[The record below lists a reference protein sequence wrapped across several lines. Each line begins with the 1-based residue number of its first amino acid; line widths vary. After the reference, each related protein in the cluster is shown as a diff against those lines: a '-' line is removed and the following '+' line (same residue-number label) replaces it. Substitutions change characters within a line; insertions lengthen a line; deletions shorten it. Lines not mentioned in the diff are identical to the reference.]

1 MKLVFKYLK
10 PFGFSLLIG
19 FCIKVAG
26 TLAELALPYILSHML
41 DVVVPA
47 NAAQTNLTPVYIWG
61 GIMLV
66 CAVLALV
73 LNIVA
78 NRMAARVAR
87 DAAQAVRHD
96 LFAKTMHL
104 SASQTD
110 RFGIPELETRLTSDT
125 YNIHHFL
132 GMIQRIGVRAP
143 ILLVGGIAV
152 SYFLDWRL
160 ATVMVAL
167 LPFIG
172 VAVFSISRRGVPLYT
187 ASQKAG
193 DDMVRVVREDIGGI
207 RVIKA
212 LSKKEYERARF
223 DGVNRAL
230 VKNEKRAALTM
241 ALTNPLITIL
251 LNVGLVAVVLVGAFL
266 VNVDLSKPGRIIAFI
281 QYFTLISNAMI
292 VINRIFIMYTKCMA
306 SANRIG
312 QVMSAGEELLPDA
325 SYLPE
330 QDALSEQDGE
340 PVPPA
345 DRIVFEKVSFSYNG
359 EQNDLEDISFSL
371 PRGATLGIIGATGSG
386 KSTLLRLLLRNYDPG
401 QGNVYVDGIN
411 IRALSHDELCAH
423 FGTAMQNDFLYAD
436 TVRENI
442 CFGREIPE
450 QDLVTAVRV
459 AQAEEFISAF
469 PEGYEHLL
477 TSKGTNIS
485 GGQKQRLLIARALA
499 GKPDIL
505 ILDDA
510 SSALDYKTDAALR
523 RDLREHFAETT
534 TVVVA
539 QRVSSVMHADLI
551 LVLDEGKVIG
561 KGTHDQLIESCQ
573 VYREIRDSQ
582 MGGALL
588 D

>member
-1 MKLVFKYLK
+1 LKLVIKYLK

-47 NAAQTNLTPVYIWG
+47 NKPTPELPNGNLTPVFIWG
-61 GIMLV
+61 GVMLL
-66 CAVLALV
+66 CAVAALV

-78 NRMAARVAR
+78 NRMAARVAKN
-87 DAAQAVRHD
+87 AAQAVRHD
-96 LFAKTMHL
+96 LFAKTMRL
-104 SASQTD
+104 SPGQTD
-110 RFGIPELETRLTSDT
+110 AFGIPELETRLTSDT

-143 ILLVGGIAV
+143 ILLVGGIAM

-160 ATVMVAL
+160 ATVMVCL

-172 VAVFSISRRGVPLYT
+172 VSVFFISRRGVPLYS
-187 ASQKAG
+187 ASQQAG
-193 DDMVRVVREDIGGI
+193 DNMVRVVREDIGGI

-212 LSKKEYERARF
+212 LSKKEYERERF

-230 VKNEKRAALTM
+230 VKCEKRASLTM

-251 LNVGLVAVVLVGAFL
+251 LNAGLVAVVLVGAFL
-266 VNVDLSKPGRIIAFI
+266 VNESLSMQGRIISFI

-292 VINRIFIMYTKCMA
+292 VINRIFIMTTKCMA

-312 QVMSAGEELLPDA
+312 QVMSAPEELGA
-325 SYLPE
+325 
-330 QDALSEQDGE
+330 Q
-340 PVPPA
+340 PA
-345 DRIVFEKVSFSYNG
+345 CAAHPSSDHIVFEDVSFSYNK
-359 EQNDLEDISFSL
+359 EQDDLQNISFSL

-386 KSTLLRLLLRNYDPG
+386 KSTLLRLLLRNYDPDR
-401 QGNVYVDGIN
+401 GNIYIGGKNVRTMD
-411 IRALSHDELCAH
+411 HEELCSH

-442 CFGREIPE
+442 CFGREI
-450 QDLVTAVRV
+450 DDASLTCAIRT

-469 PEGYEHLL
+469 PEGCEHML

-499 GKPDIL
+499 GNPEIL

-523 RDLREHFAETT
+523 QNLRKSFANTT

-561 KGTHDQLIESCQ
+561 SGTHEQLLENCP

-588 D
+588 E

>member
-1 MKLVFKYLK
+1 MKLVMKYLK
-10 PFGFSLLIG
+10 PFGISLLIG

-41 DVVVPA
+41 DVVVPK
-47 NAAQTNLTPVYIWG
+47 NASAGNLTPVFVWG
-61 GIMLV
+61 GVMLL
-66 CAVLALV
+66 CAVAALV

-78 NRMAARVAR
+78 NRMAARVAKN
-87 DAAQAVRHD
+87 AAQQVRHD
-96 LFAKTMHL
+96 LFAKTMRL
-104 SASQTD
+104 SPKQTD
-110 RFGIPELETRLTSDT
+110 AFGIPELETRLTSDT

-143 ILLVGGIAV
+143 ILLIGGITM

-160 ATVMVAL
+160 ATVMVCL

-172 VAVFSISRRGVPLYT
+172 ISVFFISRRGVPLYT

-223 DGVNRAL
+223 DRINRAL
-230 VKNEKRAALTM
+230 VKNEKKAALTM

-251 LNVGLVAVVLVGAFL
+251 LNAGLVAVVLVGAFL
-266 VNVDLSKPGRIIAFI
+266 VDADLSKQGRIISFI

-292 VINRIFIMYTKCMA
+292 VINRIFIMTTKCLA

-312 QVMSAGEELLPDA
+312 TVMSAADELVPDPKGLP
-325 SYLPE
+325 LPTS
-330 QDALSEQDGE
+330 DH
-340 PVPPA
+340 
-345 DRIVFEKVSFSYNG
+345 IVFENVSFSYNG

-386 KSTLLRLLLRNYDPG
+386 KSTLLRLLLRNYDP
-401 QGNVYVDGIN
+401 QKGNIYVGGKN
-411 IRALSHDELCAH
+411 IRAMKHEELCAM

-436 TVRENI
+436 TVKENI
-442 CFGREIPE
+442 CFGREISDG
-450 QDLVTAVRV
+450 DLAVAIRV
-459 AQAEEFISAF
+459 AQAEEFVSAF
-469 PEGYEHLL
+469 PEGVEHEL
-477 TSKGTNIS
+477 TSKGTNVS
-485 GGQKQRLLIARALA
+485 GGQRQRLLIARALA
-499 GKPDIL
+499 GKPEIL

-523 RDLREHFAETT
+523 RDLRLNFADTT

-551 LVLDEGKVIG
+551 LVLDEGKIIG
-561 KGTHDQLIESCQ
+561 KGTHEQLLQSCE

-588 D
+588 E

>member
-1 MKLVFKYLK
+1 MKIVIKYLK
-10 PFGFSLLIG
+10 PFGISLLIG

-41 DVVVPA
+41 DVVVPK
-47 NAAQTNLTPVYIWG
+47 NASAGNLTPVFVWG
-61 GIMLV
+61 GVMLL
-66 CAVLALV
+66 CAVAALV

-78 NRMAARVAR
+78 NRMAARVAKN
-87 DAAQAVRHD
+87 AAQQVRHD
-96 LFAKTMHL
+96 LFAKTMRL
-104 SASQTD
+104 SPKQTD
-110 RFGIPELETRLTSDT
+110 AFGIPELETRLTSDT

-143 ILLVGGIAV
+143 ILLIGGITM
-152 SYFLDWRL
+152 SYFLDPRL
-160 ATVMVAL
+160 ATVMVCL

-172 VAVFSISRRGVPLYT
+172 ISVFFISRRGVPLYT

-223 DGVNRAL
+223 DRVNRAL
-230 VKNEKRAALTM
+230 VKNEKKAALTM

-251 LNVGLVAVVLVGAFL
+251 LNAGLVAVVLVGAFL
-266 VNVDLSKPGRIIAFI
+266 VDADLSKQGRIISFI

-292 VINRIFIMYTKCMA
+292 VINRIFIMTTKCLA

-312 QVMSAGEELLPDA
+312 TVMSAADELVPDPKGLP
-325 SYLPE
+325 LPTS
-330 QDALSEQDGE
+330 DH
-340 PVPPA
+340 
-345 DRIVFEKVSFSYNG
+345 IVFENVSFSYNG

-386 KSTLLRLLLRNYDPG
+386 KSTLLRLLLRNYDP
-401 QGNVYVDGIN
+401 QKGNIYVGGKN
-411 IRALSHDELCAH
+411 IRAMKHEELCAM

-436 TVRENI
+436 TVKENI
-442 CFGREIPE
+442 CFGREIPDG
-450 QDLVTAVRV
+450 DLAVAIRV
-459 AQAEEFISAF
+459 AQAEEFVSAF
-469 PEGYEHLL
+469 PEGVEHEL
-477 TSKGTNIS
+477 TSKGTNVS
-485 GGQKQRLLIARALA
+485 GGQRQRLLIARALA
-499 GKPDIL
+499 GKPEIL

-523 RDLREHFAETT
+523 RDLRLNFADTT

-551 LVLDEGKVIG
+551 LVLDEGKIIG
-561 KGTHDQLIESCQ
+561 KGNHEQLLGSCE

-588 D
+588 E

>member
-1 MKLVFKYLK
+1 MKLVIKYLR

-19 FCIKVAG
+19 FIIKVTG

-47 NAAQTNLTPVYIWG
+47 NASAGKLTPVFIWG
-61 GIMLV
+61 GVMLL
-66 CAVLALV
+66 CAVAALV

-78 NRMAARVAR
+78 NRMAARVAKN
-87 DAAQAVRHD
+87 AAQRVRHD
-96 LFAKTMHL
+96 LFAKTMRL
-104 SASQTD
+104 SPKQTD
-110 RFGIPELETRLTSDT
+110 QFGIPELETRLTSDT

-143 ILLVGGIAV
+143 ILLIGGIAM
-152 SYFLDWRL
+152 SYFLDWRM
-160 ATVMVAL
+160 ATVMVCL

-172 VAVFSISRRGVPLYT
+172 MSVFFISRRGVPLYT

-212 LSKKEYERARF
+212 LSKKEYERERF
-223 DGVNRAL
+223 DRVNRAL
-230 VKNEKRAALTM
+230 VKNEKKASLTM

-251 LNVGLVAVVLVGAFL
+251 LNAGLVAVVLVGAFL
-266 VNVDLSKPGRIIAFI
+266 VNVGLSQSGKIIAFI

-292 VINRIFIMYTKCMA
+292 VINRIFIMTTKCIA
-306 SANRIG
+306 SANRIET
-312 QVMSAGEELLPDA
+312 VMHAPSELAPEDGGLP
-325 SYLPE
+325 LPTK
-330 QDALSEQDGE
+330 DH
-340 PVPPA
+340 
-345 DRIVFEKVSFSYNG
+345 IVFENVSFSYNG
-359 EQNDLEDISFSL
+359 EQNDLENISFSL
-371 PRGATLGIIGATGSG
+371 PRSGTLGIIGATGSG
-386 KSTLLRLLLRNYDPG
+386 KSTLLRLLLRNYDPSEGKIYING
-401 QGNVYVDGIN
+401 QNVRGMQ
-411 IRALSHDELCAH
+411 HEELCAM
-423 FGTAMQNDFLYAD
+423 FGTAMQNDFVYAD

-442 CFGREIPE
+442 CFGREVSDE
-450 QDLVTAVRV
+450 DLSLALRV
-459 AQAEEFISAF
+459 AQAEEFVSAF
-469 PEGYEHLL
+469 PKGVEHEL
-477 TSKGTNIS
+477 TSKGTNVS
-485 GGQKQRLLIARALA
+485 GGQRQRLLIARALA
-499 GKPDIL
+499 GKPEIL

-523 RDLREHFAETT
+523 RDLRTHFSDTT

-551 LVLDEGKVIG
+551 LVLDEGKIIG
-561 KGTHDQLIESCQ
+561 KGNHEQLLENCP

-588 D
+588 E

>member
-1 MKLVFKYLK
+1 MKLVMKYLK
-10 PFGFSLLIG
+10 PFGISLLIG
-19 FCIKVAG
+19 FMIKVTG

-47 NAAQTNLTPVYIWG
+47 NVADGSLTPVFVWG
-61 GIMLV
+61 GVMLL
-66 CAVLALV
+66 CAVAALV
-73 LNIVA
+73 LNIIA
-78 NRMAARVAR
+78 NRMAARVAKN
-87 DAAQAVRHD
+87 AAQQVRHD

-104 SASQTD
+104 SPKQTD
-110 RFGIPELETRLTSDT
+110 TFGIPELETRLTSDT

-143 ILLVGGIAV
+143 ILLVGGITM
-152 SYFLDWRL
+152 SYFLDWRM
-160 ATVMVAL
+160 ATVMVCL

-172 VAVFSISRRGVPLYT
+172 LSVFFISRRGVPLYS

-223 DGVNRAL
+223 DRVNRAL
-230 VKNEKRAALTM
+230 VKNEKKAALTM

-251 LNVGLVAVVLVGAFL
+251 LNAGLVAVVLVGAFL
-266 VNVDLSKPGRIIAFI
+266 VDADLSKQGRIISFI

-292 VINRIFIMYTKCMA
+292 VINRIFIMTTKCLA
-306 SANRIG
+306 SANRIET
-312 QVMSAGEELLPDA
+312 VMSADEEMAPDESCLP
-325 SYLPE
+325 LPT
-330 QDALSEQDGE
+330 QDH
-340 PVPPA
+340 
-345 DRIVFEKVSFSYNG
+345 IVFENVSFSYNG
-359 EQNDLEDISFSL
+359 EINDLEDISFSL

-386 KSTLLRLLLRNYDPG
+386 KSTLLRLLLRNYDA
-401 QGNVYVDGIN
+401 QKGNIYVGGKN
-411 IRALSHDELCAH
+411 IRAMRHEELCAH

-436 TVRENI
+436 TVRENV
-442 CFGREIPE
+442 CFGREITDA
-450 QDLVTAVRV
+450 DLALALRV
-459 AQAEEFISAF
+459 AQAEEFVRAF
-469 PEGYEHLL
+469 PEGVEHEL
-477 TSKGTNIS
+477 TSKGTNVS
-485 GGQKQRLLIARALA
+485 GGQRQRLLIARALA
-499 GKPDIL
+499 GKPEIL

-523 RDLREHFAETT
+523 RDLRTHFSDTT

-551 LVLDEGKVIG
+551 LVLDEGRVIG
-561 KGTHDQLIESCQ
+561 KGNHEQLLASCP

-588 D
+588 E

>member
-1 MKLVFKYLK
+1 MKLVMKYLK
-10 PFGFSLLIG
+10 PFGISLLIG

-41 DVVVPA
+41 DVVVPK
-47 NAAQTNLTPVYIWG
+47 NASAGNLTPVFVWG
-61 GIMLV
+61 GVMLL
-66 CAVLALV
+66 CAVAALV

-78 NRMAARVAR
+78 NRMAARVAKN
-87 DAAQAVRHD
+87 AAQQVRHD
-96 LFAKTMHL
+96 LFAKTMRL
-104 SASQTD
+104 SPKQTD
-110 RFGIPELETRLTSDT
+110 AFGIPELETRLTSDT

-143 ILLVGGIAV
+143 ILLIGGITM
-152 SYFLDWRL
+152 SYFLDPRL
-160 ATVMVAL
+160 ATVMVCL

-172 VAVFSISRRGVPLYT
+172 ISVFFISRRGVPLYT

-193 DDMVRVVREDIGGI
+193 EDMVRVVREDIGGI

-223 DGVNRAL
+223 DRVNRAL
-230 VKNEKRAALTM
+230 VKNEKKAALTM

-251 LNVGLVAVVLVGAFL
+251 LNAGLVAVVLVGAFL
-266 VNVDLSKPGRIIAFI
+266 VDADLSKQGRIISFI

-292 VINRIFIMYTKCMA
+292 VINRIFIMTTKCLA

-312 QVMSAGEELLPDA
+312 TVMSAADELVPDPKGLP
-325 SYLPE
+325 LPTS
-330 QDALSEQDGE
+330 DH
-340 PVPPA
+340 
-345 DRIVFEKVSFSYNG
+345 IVFENVSFSYNG

-386 KSTLLRLLLRNYDPG
+386 KSTLLRLLLRNYDP
-401 QGNVYVDGIN
+401 QKGNIYVGGKN
-411 IRALSHDELCAH
+411 IRAMKHEELCAV

-436 TVRENI
+436 TVKENI
-442 CFGREIPE
+442 CFGREIPDG
-450 QDLVTAVRV
+450 DLAVAIRV
-459 AQAEEFISAF
+459 AQAEEFVSAF
-469 PEGYEHLL
+469 PEGVEHEL
-477 TSKGTNIS
+477 TSKGTNVS
-485 GGQKQRLLIARALA
+485 GGQRQRLLIARALA
-499 GKPDIL
+499 GKPEIL

-523 RDLREHFAETT
+523 RDLRLNFADTT

-551 LVLDEGKVIG
+551 LVLDEGKIIG
-561 KGTHDQLIESCQ
+561 KGNHEQLLGSCE

-588 D
+588 E

>member
-1 MKLVFKYLK
+1 MKLVFKYLI
-10 PFGFSLLIG
+10 PHWFSLLIG
-19 FCIKVAG
+19 FVIKVSG
-26 TLAELALPYILSHML
+26 TVAELALPYILSYML
-41 DVVVPA
+41 DEVVPA
-47 NAAQTNLTPVYIWG
+47 NAANANLNPIWIWG
-61 GIMLV
+61 GIMLL
-66 CAVLALV
+66 CAVAALV

-87 DAAQAVRHD
+87 DAAQAIRHD
-96 LFAKTMHL
+96 LFDKTMHL
-104 SASQTD
+104 SARQTD
-110 RFGIPELETRLTSDT
+110 RIGIPELETRLTSDT

-143 ILLVGGIAV
+143 ILLIGGIVV
-152 SYFLDWRL
+152 SYFLDWQL

-172 VAVFSISRRGVPLYT
+172 IAVFSISRKGVPLYS

-212 LSKKEYERARF
+212 LSKKEYERERF

-230 VKNEKRAALTM
+230 VKCEKRASLTM

-251 LNVGLVAVVLVGAFL
+251 LNVGLVSVVLVGAML
-266 VNVDLSKPGRIIAFI
+266 VDWDLSKPGRIIAFI

-292 VINRIFIMYTKCMA
+292 VINRIFIMTTKCLA
-306 SANRIG
+306 SAGRINT
-312 QVMSAGEELLPDA
+312 VMSAPAELGADPAFDPAQNPDC
-325 SYLPE
+325 
-330 QDALSEQDGE
+330 
-340 PVPPA
+340 PA
-345 DRIVFEKVSFSYNG
+345 PAESGHIVFDHVSFSYVG
-359 EQNDLEDISFSL
+359 EQNDLEDISFAL
-371 PRGATLGIIGATGSG
+371 QKGQTLGVIGATGSG
-386 KSTLLRLLLRNYDPG
+386 KSTLLHLLLRSYDADQG
-401 QGNVYVDGIN
+401 QIYIDGKNV
-411 IRALSHDELCAH
+411 RAMTHDELCAH
-423 FGTAMQNDFLYAD
+423 FGTAMQYDFLYAD

-442 CFGREIPE
+442 CFGREISE
-450 QDLVTAVRV
+450 QELVMAVRV
-459 AQAEEFISAF
+459 AQAEEFITAF
-469 PEGYEHLL
+469 PQGYEHML
-477 TSKGTNIS
+477 TSKGTNVS

-499 GKPDIL
+499 GKPEIL

-523 RDLREHFAETT
+523 RDLRMHFDGTT

-551 LVLDEGKVIG
+551 LVLDEGRVIG
-561 KGTHDQLIESCQ
+561 QGKHEELLQSCP

>member
-1 MKLVFKYLK
+1 MKLVIKYLR

-19 FCIKVAG
+19 FIIKVAG
-26 TLAELALPYILSHML
+26 TLVELALPYILSHMV
-41 DVVVPA
+41 DHVVPD
-47 NAAQTNLTPVYIWG
+47 NAPTGNLTPVFIWG
-61 GIMLV
+61 GIMIL
-66 CAVLALV
+66 CALAALV

-78 NRMAARVAR
+78 NRMAARVAK
-87 DAAQAVRHD
+87 DAARAVRHD
-96 LFAKTMHL
+96 LFAKTMRL
-104 SASQTD
+104 SPRQTD
-110 RFGIPELETRLTSDT
+110 KFGIPELETRLTSDT

-143 ILLVGGIAV
+143 ILLIGGIAV

-160 ATVMVAL
+160 ATVMVCL

-172 VAVFSISRRGVPLYT
+172 VSVFYISRRGVPLYS

-212 LSKKEYERARF
+212 LSKKEYERERF
-223 DGVNRAL
+223 DRVNRAL
-230 VKNEKRAALTM
+230 VKNEKKAALTM

-251 LNVGLVAVVLVGAFL
+251 LNAGLVAVVLVGAYL
-266 VNVDLSKPGRIIAFI
+266 VNVDLTEQGKIISFI

-292 VINRIFIMYTKCMA
+292 VINRIFIMSTKCIA
-306 SANRIG
+306 SANRIEA
-312 QVMSAGEELLPDA
+312 VLDAPVELAPEDGGLP
-325 SYLPE
+325 LPTK
-330 QDALSEQDGE
+330 DH
-340 PVPPA
+340 
-345 DRIVFEKVSFSYNG
+345 IVFENVSFSYNG
-359 EQNDLEDISFSL
+359 EQNDLENISFSL
-371 PRGATLGIIGATGSG
+371 PRGGTLGIIGATGSG
-386 KSTLLRLLLRNYDPG
+386 KSTLLRLLLRNYDPDAG
-401 QGNVYVDGIN
+401 KIYINGKN
-411 IRALSHDELCAH
+411 IRGMRHEELCAM
-423 FGTAMQNDFLYAD
+423 FGTAMQNDFVYAD

-442 CFGREIPE
+442 CFGREVDDE
-450 QDLVTAVRV
+450 DLALALRV
-459 AQAEEFISAF
+459 AQAEEFVSAF
-469 PEGYEHLL
+469 PEGVEHEL
-477 TSKGTNIS
+477 TGKGTNVS
-485 GGQKQRLLIARALA
+485 GGQRQRLLIARALT
-499 GKPDIL
+499 GKPEIL

-523 RDLREHFAETT
+523 RDLRLHFENTT

-551 LVLDEGKVIG
+551 LVLDEGRIIG
-561 KGTHDQLIESCQ
+561 KGNHEQLLENCP

>member
-1 MKLVFKYLK
+1 LKLVMKYLK
-10 PFGFSLLIG
+10 PFGISLLIG

-41 DVVVPA
+41 DVVVPK
-47 NAAQTNLTPVYIWG
+47 NASAGNLTPVFVWG
-61 GIMLV
+61 GVMLL
-66 CAVLALV
+66 CAVAALV
-73 LNIVA
+73 LNIIA
-78 NRMAARVAR
+78 NRMAARVAKN
-87 DAAQAVRHD
+87 AAQQVRHD
-96 LFAKTMHL
+96 LFAKTMRL
-104 SASQTD
+104 SPKQTD
-110 RFGIPELETRLTSDT
+110 AFGIPELETRLTSDT

-143 ILLVGGIAV
+143 ILLVGGITM

-160 ATVMVAL
+160 ATVMVCL

-172 VAVFSISRRGVPLYT
+172 ISVFFISRRGVPLYT

-223 DGVNRAL
+223 DRVNRAL
-230 VKNEKRAALTM
+230 VKNEKKAALTM

-251 LNVGLVAVVLVGAFL
+251 LNAGLVAVVLVGAFL
-266 VNVDLSKPGRIIAFI
+266 VDADLSKQGRIISFI

-292 VINRIFIMYTKCMA
+292 VINRIFIMTTKCLA

-312 QVMSAGEELLPDA
+312 TVMSAADELVPDPKGLP
-325 SYLPE
+325 LPTS
-330 QDALSEQDGE
+330 DH
-340 PVPPA
+340 
-345 DRIVFEKVSFSYNG
+345 IVFENVSFSYNG

-386 KSTLLRLLLRNYDPG
+386 KSTLLRLLLRNYDP
-401 QGNVYVDGIN
+401 QKGNIYVGGKN
-411 IRALSHDELCAH
+411 IRAMKHEELCAM

-436 TVRENI
+436 TVKENI
-442 CFGREIPE
+442 CFGREISDG
-450 QDLVTAVRV
+450 DLALAIRV
-459 AQAEEFISAF
+459 AQAEEFVSAF
-469 PEGYEHLL
+469 PEGVEHEL
-477 TSKGTNIS
+477 TSKGTNVS
-485 GGQKQRLLIARALA
+485 GGQRQRLLIARALA
-499 GKPDIL
+499 GKPEIL

-523 RDLREHFAETT
+523 RDLRLNFADTT

-551 LVLDEGKVIG
+551 LVLDEGKIIG
-561 KGTHDQLIESCQ
+561 KGTHEQLLGSCE

-588 D
+588 E

>member
-1 MKLVFKYLK
+1 MKLVIKYLK

-19 FCIKVAG
+19 FIIKVAG
-26 TLAELALPYILSHML
+26 TLVELALPYILSHML
-41 DVVVPA
+41 GVVVPKSA
-47 NAAQTNLTPVYIWG
+47 PSGNLVPVFAWG
-61 GIMLV
+61 GIMIL
-66 CAVLALV
+66 CAVAALV

-96 LFAKTMHL
+96 LFAKTMRL
-104 SASQTD
+104 SPRQTD
-110 RFGIPELETRLTSDT
+110 KFGIPELETRLTSDT

-143 ILLVGGIAV
+143 ILLIGGIAV

-160 ATVMVAL
+160 ATVMVCL

-172 VAVFSISRRGVPLYT
+172 ISVFYISRRGIPLYS

-212 LSKKEYERARF
+212 LSKKKYERERF
-223 DGVNRAL
+223 DAVNRAL
-230 VKNEKRAALTM
+230 VKNEKRASLTM

-251 LNVGLVAVVLVGAFL
+251 LNAGLVSVVLVGAFL
-266 VNVDLSKPGRIIAFI
+266 VNVELSDPEKIISFI

-292 VINRIFIMYTKCMA
+292 VINRIFIMSTKCIA
-306 SANRIG
+306 SANRIDT
-312 QVMSAGEELLPDA
+312 VLSAPAELEPEDGGLP
-325 SYLPE
+325 LPTS
-330 QDALSEQDGE
+330 DH
-340 PVPPA
+340 
-345 DRIVFEKVSFSYNG
+345 IVFENVSFSYNG

-371 PRGATLGIIGATGSG
+371 PRAGTLGIIGATGSG

-401 QGNVYVDGIN
+401 KGNIYVDGKN
-411 IRALSHDELCAH
+411 IRSMSHEQLCAM
-423 FGTAMQNDFLYAD
+423 FGTAMQNDFVYAD

-442 CFGREIPE
+442 CFGREISDE
-450 QDLVTAVRV
+450 DLTLALRV
-459 AQAEEFISAF
+459 AQAEEFVSAF
-469 PEGYEHLL
+469 PEGVEHEL
-477 TSKGTNIS
+477 TSKGTNVS
-485 GGQKQRLLIARALA
+485 GGQRQRLLIARALA
-499 GKPDIL
+499 GKPEIL

-523 RDLREHFAETT
+523 RDLRLHFSDTT

-551 LVLDEGKVIG
+551 LVLDEGKIIG
-561 KGTHDQLIESCQ
+561 KGSHEQLLKECP

>member
-1 MKLVFKYLK
+1 MKLVIKYLL
-10 PFGFSLLIG
+10 PHWFSLLVG
-19 FCIKVAG
+19 FCIKVSG

-47 NAAQTNLTPVYIWG
+47 NAKEADVTPVFIWG
-61 GIMLV
+61 GVMLL
-66 CAVLALV
+66 CAVAALV

-78 NRMAARVAR
+78 NRMAARVAKN
-87 DAAQAVRHD
+87 AAQGVRHD
-96 LFAKTMHL
+96 LFQKTMHL
-104 SASQTD
+104 SAGQTD
-110 RFGIPELETRLTSDT
+110 RFGIPSLETRLTSDT

-143 ILLVGGIAV
+143 ILLIGGIAV

-160 ATVMVAL
+160 ATVMVCL

-172 VAVFSISRRGVPLYT
+172 VAVFTISRRGVPLYT
-187 ASQKAG
+187 ASQQAA

-230 VKNEKRAALTM
+230 VKCEKRASLTM
-241 ALTNPLITIL
+241 AMTNPIITIL

-266 VNVDLSKPGRIIAFI
+266 VDGDLSKQGKIIAFI

-292 VINRIFIMYTKCMA
+292 VINRIFIMTTKCLA

-312 QVMSAGEELLPDA
+312 QVMDAPEELTAEEGHLPLPTDA
-325 SYLPE
+325 H
-330 QDALSEQDGE
+330 
-340 PVPPA
+340 
-345 DRIVFEKVSFSYNG
+345 IVFEDVSFSYNG
-359 EQNDLEDISFSL
+359 EVNDLEHISFSL
-371 PRGATLGIIGATGSG
+371 PHGATLGIIGATGSG
-386 KSTLLRLLLRNYDPG
+386 KSTLLRLLLRSYDADTG
-401 QGNVYVDGIN
+401 HVYVNGKN
-411 IRALSHDELCAH
+411 VRAMTHEELSAH

-436 TVRENI
+436 TVRENV
-442 CFGREIPE
+442 CFGREVSNE
-450 QDLVTAVRV
+450 DLALAVRV
-459 AQAEEFISAF
+459 AQAEEFITAF
-469 PEGYEHLL
+469 PEGYEHML

-499 GKPDIL
+499 GKPEIL

-523 RDLREHFAETT
+523 RDLRTHFDGTT

-551 LVLDEGKVIG
+551 LVLEEGKVIG
-561 KGTHDQLIESCQ
+561 QGTHEQLLQSCE

-588 D
+588 E

>member
-1 MKLVFKYLK
+1 MKLVIKYLK

-19 FCIKVAG
+19 FIIKVAG
-26 TLAELALPYILSHML
+26 TLVELALPYILSHML
-41 DVVVPA
+41 DVVVPESA
-47 NAAQTNLTPVYIWG
+47 PTGNLTPVFIWG
-61 GIMLV
+61 GVMIL
-66 CAVLALV
+66 CAVAALV

-78 NRMAARVAR
+78 NRMAARVAK

-96 LFAKTMHL
+96 LFAKTMRL
-104 SASQTD
+104 SSRQTD
-110 RFGIPELETRLTSDT
+110 KFGIPELETRLTSDT

-143 ILLVGGIAV
+143 ILLIGGIAV

-160 ATVMVAL
+160 ATVMVCL

-172 VAVFSISRRGVPLYT
+172 ISVFYISRRGVPLYS

-212 LSKKEYERARF
+212 LSKKEYERDRF
-223 DGVNRAL
+223 DVVNRAL
-230 VKNEKRAALTM
+230 VRNEKRASLTM
-241 ALTNPLITIL
+241 ALTNPIITIL
-251 LNVGLVAVVLVGAFL
+251 LNAGLVAVVLVGAFL
-266 VNVDLSKPGRIIAFI
+266 VDVELSKQGKIISFI

-292 VINRIFIMYTKCMA
+292 VINRIFIMSTKCIA
-306 SANRIG
+306 SANRINA
-312 QVMSAGEELLPDA
+312 VMDAAEELKPEKKLP
-325 SYLPE
+325 LPTT
-330 QDALSEQDGE
+330 DH
-340 PVPPA
+340 
-345 DRIVFEKVSFSYNG
+345 IVFENVTFSYNG

-371 PRGATLGIIGATGSG
+371 PYGATLGIIGATGSG
-386 KSTLLRLLLRNYDPG
+386 KSTLLRLLLRNYDVDQGSIYIGG
-401 QGNVYVDGIN
+401 QDV
-411 IRALSHDELCAH
+411 RAMSHEQLCGM
-423 FGTAMQNDFLYAD
+423 FGTAMQNDFVYAD

-442 CFGREIPE
+442 CFGREVSDE
-450 QDLVTAVRV
+450 DLALALRV
-459 AQAEEFISAF
+459 AQAEEFVSAF
-469 PEGYEHLL
+469 PEGVEHEL
-477 TSKGTNIS
+477 TSKGTNVS
-485 GGQKQRLLIARALA
+485 GGQRQRLLIARALA
-499 GKPDIL
+499 GKPEIL

-523 RDLREHFAETT
+523 RDLRLNFAGTT

-551 LVLDEGKVIG
+551 LVLDEGKIIG
-561 KGTHDQLIESCQ
+561 KGNHEQLLENCP

>member
-1 MKLVFKYLK
+1 MKLVIKYLK
-10 PFGFSLLIG
+10 PFGISLLIG

-41 DVVVPA
+41 DVVVPK
-47 NAAQTNLTPVYIWG
+47 NASAGNLTPVFVWG
-61 GIMLV
+61 GVMLL
-66 CAVLALV
+66 CAVAALV

-78 NRMAARVAR
+78 NRMAARVAKN
-87 DAAQAVRHD
+87 AAQQVRHD
-96 LFAKTMHL
+96 LFAKTMRL
-104 SASQTD
+104 SPKQTD
-110 RFGIPELETRLTSDT
+110 AFGIPELETRLTSDT

-143 ILLVGGIAV
+143 ILLIGGITM
-152 SYFLDWRL
+152 SYFLDPRL
-160 ATVMVAL
+160 ATVMVCL

-172 VAVFSISRRGVPLYT
+172 ISVFFISRRGVPLYT

-223 DGVNRAL
+223 DRVNRAL
-230 VKNEKRAALTM
+230 VKNEKKAALTM

-251 LNVGLVAVVLVGAFL
+251 LNAGLVAVVLVGAFL
-266 VNVDLSKPGRIIAFI
+266 VDADLSKQGRIISFI

-292 VINRIFIMYTKCMA
+292 VINRIFIMTTKCLA

-312 QVMSAGEELLPDA
+312 TVMSAADELVPDPKGLP
-325 SYLPE
+325 LPTS
-330 QDALSEQDGE
+330 DH
-340 PVPPA
+340 
-345 DRIVFEKVSFSYNG
+345 IVFENVSFSYNG

-386 KSTLLRLLLRNYDPG
+386 KSTLLRLLLRNYDP
-401 QGNVYVDGIN
+401 QKGNIYVGGKN
-411 IRALSHDELCAH
+411 IRAMKHEELCAM

-436 TVRENI
+436 TVKENI
-442 CFGREIPE
+442 CFGREIPDG
-450 QDLVTAVRV
+450 DLAVAIRV
-459 AQAEEFISAF
+459 AQAEEFVSAF
-469 PEGYEHLL
+469 PEGVEHEL
-477 TSKGTNIS
+477 TSKGTNVS
-485 GGQKQRLLIARALA
+485 GGQRQRLLIARALA
-499 GKPDIL
+499 GKPEIL

-523 RDLREHFAETT
+523 RDLRLNFADTT

-551 LVLDEGKVIG
+551 LVLDEGKIIG
-561 KGTHDQLIESCQ
+561 KGNHEQLLGSCE

-588 D
+588 E

>member
-1 MKLVFKYLK
+1 MKLVMKYLK
-10 PFGFSLLIG
+10 PFGISLLIG

-41 DVVVPA
+41 DVVVPK
-47 NAAQTNLTPVYIWG
+47 NASAGNLTPVFVWG
-61 GIMLV
+61 GVMLL
-66 CAVLALV
+66 CAVAALV

-78 NRMAARVAR
+78 NRMAARVAKN
-87 DAAQAVRHD
+87 AAQQVRHD
-96 LFAKTMHL
+96 LFAKTMRL
-104 SASQTD
+104 SPKQTD
-110 RFGIPELETRLTSDT
+110 AFGIPELETRLTSDT

-143 ILLVGGIAV
+143 ILLIGGITM
-152 SYFLDWRL
+152 SYFLDPRL
-160 ATVMVAL
+160 ATVMVCL

-172 VAVFSISRRGVPLYT
+172 ISVFFISRRGVPLYT

-193 DDMVRVVREDIGGI
+193 EDMVRVVREDIGGI

-223 DGVNRAL
+223 DRVNRAL
-230 VKNEKRAALTM
+230 VKNEKKAALTM

-251 LNVGLVAVVLVGAFL
+251 LNAGLVAVVLVGAFL
-266 VNVDLSKPGRIIAFI
+266 VDADLSKQGRIISFI

-292 VINRIFIMYTKCMA
+292 VINRIFIMTTKCLA

-312 QVMSAGEELLPDA
+312 TVMSAADELVPDPKGLP
-325 SYLPE
+325 LPTS
-330 QDALSEQDGE
+330 DH
-340 PVPPA
+340 
-345 DRIVFEKVSFSYNG
+345 IVFENVSFSYNG

-386 KSTLLRLLLRNYDPG
+386 KSTLLRLLLRNYDP
-401 QGNVYVDGIN
+401 QKGNIYVGGKN
-411 IRALSHDELCAH
+411 IRAMKHEELCAM

-436 TVRENI
+436 TVKENI
-442 CFGREIPE
+442 CFGREIPDG
-450 QDLVTAVRV
+450 DLALAIRV
-459 AQAEEFISAF
+459 AQAEEFVSAF
-469 PEGYEHLL
+469 PEGVEHEL
-477 TSKGTNIS
+477 TSKGTNVS
-485 GGQKQRLLIARALA
+485 GGQRQRLLIARALA
-499 GKPDIL
+499 GKPEIL

-523 RDLREHFAETT
+523 RDLRLNFADTT

-551 LVLDEGKVIG
+551 LVLDEGKIIG
-561 KGTHDQLIESCQ
+561 KGTHEQLLGSCE

-588 D
+588 E

>member
-1 MKLVFKYLK
+1 MKLVIKYLK
-10 PFGFSLLIG
+10 PFWLSLLIG
-19 FCIKVAG
+19 FCIKVSG

-41 DVVVPA
+41 DVVVPEHA
-47 NAAQTNLTPVYIWG
+47 PTGDLTLVFVWG
-61 GIMLV
+61 GVMIL
-66 CAVLALV
+66 CAVAALV
-73 LNIVA
+73 LNIIA
-78 NRMAARVAR
+78 NRMAARVAKN
-87 DAAQAVRHD
+87 AAQKVRHD
-96 LFAKTMHL
+96 LFAKTMRL
-104 SASQTD
+104 SPRQTD
-110 RFGIPELETRLTSDT
+110 QIGIPELETRLTSDT

-143 ILLVGGIAV
+143 ILLIGGLLM
-152 SYFLDWRL
+152 SYFLDWRM
-160 ATVMVAL
+160 ATVMVCL

-172 VAVFSISRRGVPLYT
+172 ASVFFISRRGVPLYT

-230 VKNEKRAALTM
+230 VKNEKKAALTM

-251 LNVGLVAVVLVGAFL
+251 LNVGLVSVVLVGAFL
-266 VNVDLSKPGRIIAFI
+266 VDADLSKPGRIISFI

-292 VINRIFIMYTKCMA
+292 VINRIFIMTTKCLA

-312 QVMSAGEELLPDA
+312 TVMQAAEELVPDHSGLP
-325 SYLPE
+325 LPTS
-330 QDALSEQDGE
+330 DH
-340 PVPPA
+340 
-345 DRIVFEKVSFSYNG
+345 IVFENVSFSYNG
-359 EQNDLEDISFSL
+359 EVDDLENISFSL

-386 KSTLLRLLLRNYDPG
+386 KSTLLRLLLRNYDPQKG
-401 QGNVYVDGIN
+401 SIYVGGKN
-411 IRALSHDELCAH
+411 IRAMKHEELCAM

-436 TVRENI
+436 TVKENI
-442 CFGREIPE
+442 CFGREISDE
-450 QDLVTAVRV
+450 DLARAIRV

-469 PEGYEHLL
+469 PEGVEHEL

-485 GGQKQRLLIARALA
+485 GGQKQRVLIARALA

-523 RDLREHFAETT
+523 RDLRRNFADTT

-551 LVLDEGKVIG
+551 LVLDEGKIIG
-561 KGTHDQLIESCQ
+561 KGNHEFLLENCP

-588 D
+588 E

>member
-1 MKLVFKYLK
+1 MKLVIKYLK

-26 TLAELALPYILSHML
+26 TLAELAIPYILSHML

-47 NAAQTNLTPVYIWG
+47 NVKDNNLVPVFIWG
-61 GIMLV
+61 GVMLL
-66 CAVLALV
+66 CAVAALV

-78 NRMAARVAR
+78 NRMAARVAKN
-87 DAAQAVRHD
+87 AAQQVRHD
-96 LFAKTMHL
+96 LFAKTMRL
-104 SASQTD
+104 SPKQTD
-110 RFGIPELETRLTSDT
+110 TFGIPELETRLTSDT

-143 ILLVGGIAV
+143 ILLIGGISM

-160 ATVMVAL
+160 ATVMVCL

-172 VAVFSISRRGVPLYT
+172 AAVFFISRKGVPLYS

-212 LSKKEYERARF
+212 LSKKEYERQRF

-230 VKNEKRAALTM
+230 VKCEKRASLTM

-251 LNVGLVAVVLVGAFL
+251 LNAGLVAVVLVGAFL
-266 VNVDLSKPGRIIAFI
+266 VNVELSKQGRIISFI

-292 VINRIFIMYTKCMA
+292 VINRIFIMTNKCLA
-306 SANRIG
+306 SAGRIE
-312 QVMSAGEELLPDA
+312 QVMSAQEDLQPDQSKLPLPDA
-325 SYLPE
+325 
-330 QDALSEQDGE
+330 QH
-340 PVPPA
+340 
-345 DRIVFEKVSFSYNG
+345 IVFENVSFSYNG

-386 KSTLLRLLLRNYDPG
+386 KSTLLRLLLRNYDP
-401 QGNVYVDGIN
+401 QKGNVYINGQN
-411 IRALSHDELCAH
+411 IRSMSHEQLCSM

-436 TVRENI
+436 TVRENV
-442 CFGREIPE
+442 CFGREISE
-450 QDLVTAVRV
+450 QDLCCALKV
-459 AQAEEFISAF
+459 AQAEEFVSAF
-469 PEGYEHLL
+469 ADGTEHML

-523 RDLREHFAETT
+523 QDLRMHFSDTT

-551 LVLDEGKVIG
+551 LVLDEGKIIG
-561 KGTHDQLIESCQ
+561 KGNHEQLLECCE

-588 D
+588 E

>member
-1 MKLVFKYLK
+1 MKYLK
-10 PFGFSLLIG
+10 PFGISLLIG
-19 FCIKVAG
+19 FMIKVTG

-47 NAAQTNLTPVYIWG
+47 NAAKGNVTPVFVWG
-61 GIMLV
+61 GVMLL
-66 CAVLALV
+66 CAVAALV
-73 LNIVA
+73 LNIIA
-78 NRMAARVAR
+78 NRMAARVAKN
-87 DAAQAVRHD
+87 AAQQVRHD

-104 SASQTD
+104 SPKQTD
-110 RFGIPELETRLTSDT
+110 TFGIPELETRLTSDT

-143 ILLVGGIAV
+143 ILLIGGITM
-152 SYFLDWRL
+152 SYFLDWRM
-160 ATVMVAL
+160 ATVMVCL

-172 VAVFSISRRGVPLYT
+172 LSVFFISRRGVPLYS

-223 DGVNRAL
+223 DRVNRAL
-230 VKNEKRAALTM
+230 VKNEKKAALTM

-251 LNVGLVAVVLVGAFL
+251 LNAGLVAVVLVGAFL
-266 VNVDLSKPGRIIAFI
+266 VNADLSKQGRIISFI

-292 VINRIFIMYTKCMA
+292 VINRIFIMTTKCLA
-306 SANRIG
+306 SANRIET
-312 QVMSAGEELLPDA
+312 VMSADEEMAPDESCLP
-325 SYLPE
+325 LPT
-330 QDALSEQDGE
+330 QDH
-340 PVPPA
+340 
-345 DRIVFEKVSFSYNG
+345 IVFENVSFSYNG
-359 EQNDLEDISFSL
+359 EINDLEDISFSL
-371 PRGATLGIIGATGSG
+371 SRGATLGIIGATGSG
-386 KSTLLRLLLRNYDPG
+386 KSTLLRLLLRNYDA
-401 QGNVYVDGIN
+401 QKGNIYVGGKN
-411 IRALSHDELCAH
+411 IRAMRHEELCAH

-436 TVRENI
+436 TVRENV
-442 CFGREIPE
+442 CFGREITDA
-450 QDLVTAVRV
+450 DLALALRV
-459 AQAEEFISAF
+459 AQAEEFVRAF
-469 PEGYEHLL
+469 PEGVEHEL
-477 TSKGTNIS
+477 TSKGTNVS
-485 GGQKQRLLIARALA
+485 GGQRQRLLIARALA
-499 GKPDIL
+499 GKPEIL

-523 RDLREHFAETT
+523 RDLRTHFSDTT

-551 LVLDEGKVIG
+551 LVLDEGRVIG
-561 KGTHDQLIESCQ
+561 KGNHEQLLASCP

-588 D
+588 E

>member
-1 MKLVFKYLK
+1 MKLVVKYLK
-10 PFGFSLLIG
+10 PFGFALLIG
-19 FCIKVAG
+19 FIIKVAG
-26 TLAELALPYILSHML
+26 TLVELALPSILSYML
-41 DVVVPA
+41 GVVVKE
-47 NAAQTNLTPVYIWG
+47 NAPSGNLTPVFVWG
-61 GIMLV
+61 GIMIL
-66 CAVLALV
+66 CALAALV

-78 NRMAARVAR
+78 NRMAARVAK

-96 LFAKTMHL
+96 LFAKTMRL
-104 SASQTD
+104 SPRQTD

-143 ILLVGGIAV
+143 ILLIGGIAV

-160 ATVMVAL
+160 ATVMVCL

-172 VAVFSISRRGVPLYT
+172 ISVFYISRRGIPLYS
-187 ASQKAG
+187 ASQRAG

-212 LSKKEYERARF
+212 LSKKQYERERF
-223 DGVNRAL
+223 DVVNRAL
-230 VKNEKRAALTM
+230 VRNEKKASLTM

-251 LNVGLVAVVLVGAFL
+251 LNAGLVSVVLVGAFL
-266 VNVDLSKPGRIIAFI
+266 VNVDLSDPEKIISFI

-292 VINRIFIMYTKCMA
+292 VINRIFIMSTKCIA
-306 SANRIG
+306 SANRIER
-312 QVMSAGEELLPDA
+312 VLDAPTELEPEDGGLP
-325 SYLPE
+325 LPTK
-330 QDALSEQDGE
+330 DH
-340 PVPPA
+340 
-345 DRIVFEKVSFSYNG
+345 IVFENVSFSYNG
-359 EQNDLEDISFSL
+359 EQNDLENISFSL
-371 PRGATLGIIGATGSG
+371 PRGGTLGIIGATGSG
-386 KSTLLRLLLRNYDPG
+386 KSTLLRLLLRNYDPDKG
-401 QGNVYVDGIN
+401 KIYIDGKN
-411 IRALSHDELCAH
+411 IRGMSHEELCAM
-423 FGTAMQNDFLYAD
+423 FGTAMQNDFVYAD

-442 CFGREIPE
+442 CFGREVSDE
-450 QDLVTAVRV
+450 ALSLALQV
-459 AQAEEFISAF
+459 AQAQEFVSAF
-469 PEGYEHLL
+469 PEGVEHEL
-477 TSKGTNIS
+477 TSKGTNVS
-485 GGQKQRLLIARALA
+485 GGQRQRLLIARALA
-499 GKPDIL
+499 GNPEIL

-523 RDLREHFAETT
+523 RDLRLHFANTT

-551 LVLDEGKVIG
+551 LVLDEGRIIG
-561 KGTHDQLIESCQ
+561 KGNHEQLLENCP

>member
-1 MKLVFKYLK
+1 MKLVMKYLK
-10 PFGFSLLIG
+10 PFGISLLIG

-26 TLAELALPYILSHML
+26 TVSELALPYILSHML
-41 DVVVPA
+41 DVVVPEHA
-47 NAAQTNLTPVYIWG
+47 PTGNLTPVFIWG
-61 GIMLV
+61 GVMIL
-66 CAVLALV
+66 CAVAALV
-73 LNIVA
+73 LNIIA
-78 NRMAARVAR
+78 NRMAARVAK
-87 DAAQAVRHD
+87 DAAQKVRHD
-96 LFAKTMHL
+96 LFAKTMRL
-104 SASQTD
+104 SPKQTD
-110 RFGIPELETRLTSDT
+110 QFGIPELETRLTSDT

-143 ILLVGGIAV
+143 ILLIGGITM

-160 ATVMVAL
+160 ATVMVCL

-172 VAVFSISRRGVPLYT
+172 VSVFFISRRGVPLYT

-212 LSKKEYERARF
+212 LSKREYERARF
-223 DGVNRAL
+223 DRVNRAL

-251 LNVGLVAVVLVGAFL
+251 LNAGLVAVVLVGAFL
-266 VNVDLSKPGRIIAFI
+266 VDADLSKQGRIISFI

-292 VINRIFIMYTKCMA
+292 VINRIFIMTTKCLA
-306 SANRIG
+306 SANRIST
-312 QVMSAGEELLPDA
+312 VMGAEEQLVPDPKVLP
-325 SYLPE
+325 LPTS
-330 QDALSEQDGE
+330 DH
-340 PVPPA
+340 
-345 DRIVFEKVSFSYNG
+345 IVFENVSFSYNG
-359 EQNDLEDISFSL
+359 EINDLENISFSL

-386 KSTLLRLLLRNYDPG
+386 KSTLLRLLLRNYDA
-401 QGNVYVDGIN
+401 QKGNIYVGGKN
-411 IRALSHDELCAH
+411 IRAMKHEELCAL

-436 TVRENI
+436 TVKENI
-442 CFGREIPE
+442 CFGREISDT
-450 QDLVTAVRV
+450 DLALAIRT
-459 AQAEEFISAF
+459 AQAEDFVSAF
-469 PEGYEHLL
+469 PEGVEHEL
-477 TSKGTNIS
+477 TSKGTNVS
-485 GGQKQRLLIARALA
+485 GGQRQRLLIARALA

-523 RDLREHFAETT
+523 KALRQNFADTT

-551 LVLDEGKVIG
+551 LVLDEGKIIG
-561 KGTHDQLIESCQ
+561 KGNHEFLLENCS

-588 D
+588 E

>member
-1 MKLVFKYLK
+1 MKLVVKYLK

-19 FCIKVAG
+19 LIIKVAG
-26 TLAELALPYILSHML
+26 TLVELALPYILSHML

-47 NAAQTNLTPVYIWG
+47 KAPSGDLTLVFIWG
-61 GIMLV
+61 GIMIL
-66 CAVLALV
+66 CAVAALV

-78 NRMAARVAR
+78 NRMAARVAKN
-87 DAAQAVRHD
+87 AAQAVRHD
-96 LFAKTMHL
+96 LFAKTMRL
-104 SASQTD
+104 SPRQTD
-110 RFGIPELETRLTSDT
+110 KFGIPELETRLTSDT

-143 ILLVGGIAV
+143 ILLIGGIAF

-160 ATVMVAL
+160 ATVMVCL

-172 VAVFSISRRGVPLYT
+172 ISVFYISRRGVPLYS

-212 LSKKEYERARF
+212 LSKKEYERERF

-230 VKNEKRAALTM
+230 VRNEKRASLTM
-241 ALTNPLITIL
+241 ALTNPIITIL
-251 LNVGLVAVVLVGAFL
+251 LNAGLVAVVLVGAFL
-266 VNVDLSKPGRIIAFI
+266 VDVDLTMQGKIISFI

-292 VINRIFIMYTKCMA
+292 VINRIFIMSTKCIA
-306 SANRIG
+306 SANRIET
-312 QVMSAGEELLPDA
+312 VMAAPTELAPEDGGLP
-325 SYLPE
+325 LPTS
-330 QDALSEQDGE
+330 DH
-340 PVPPA
+340 
-345 DRIVFEKVSFSYNG
+345 IVFENVSFSYNG

-386 KSTLLRLLLRNYDPG
+386 KSTLLRLLLRNYDPDKG
-401 QGNVYVDGIN
+401 SIYIGGHDVRGM
-411 IRALSHDELCAH
+411 SHEELCGM
-423 FGTAMQNDFLYAD
+423 FGTAMQNDFVYAD
-436 TVRENI
+436 SVRENI
-442 CFGREIPE
+442 CFGREVADE
-450 QDLVTAVRV
+450 DLALALRV
-459 AQAEEFISAF
+459 AQAEEFVSAF
-469 PEGYEHLL
+469 PEGVDHLL
-477 TSKGTNIS
+477 TSKGTNVS
-485 GGQKQRLLIARALA
+485 GGQRQRLLIARALA
-499 GKPDIL
+499 GKPEIL

-523 RDLREHFAETT
+523 RDLRMHFAGTT

-551 LVLDEGKVIG
+551 LVLDEGKIIG
-561 KGTHDQLIESCQ
+561 KGNHEQLLENCP

>member
-1 MKLVFKYLK
+1 MKLVIKYLK

-19 FCIKVAG
+19 FIIKVSG

-47 NAAQTNLTPVYIWG
+47 NAEKGNVTPVFIWG
-61 GIMLV
+61 GVMLL
-66 CAVLALV
+66 CAVAALV

-78 NRMAARVAR
+78 NRMAARVAKN
-87 DAAQAVRHD
+87 AAQRVRHD
-96 LFAKTMHL
+96 LFAKTMRL
-104 SASQTD
+104 SPRQTD
-110 RFGIPELETRLTSDT
+110 QFGIPELETRLTSDT

-143 ILLVGGIAV
+143 ILLIGGIAM
-152 SYFLDWRL
+152 SYFLDWRM
-160 ATVMVAL
+160 ATVMVCL

-172 VAVFSISRRGVPLYT
+172 ISVFFISRRGVPLYT

-212 LSKKEYERARF
+212 LSKKEYERERF
-223 DGVNRAL
+223 DRVNRAL
-230 VKNEKRAALTM
+230 VKNEKKAALTM

-251 LNVGLVAVVLVGAFL
+251 LNAGLVAVVLVGAFL
-266 VNVDLSKPGRIIAFI
+266 VNVGLSQSGKIIAFI

-292 VINRIFIMYTKCMA
+292 VINRIFIMTTKCIA
-306 SANRIG
+306 SANRIET
-312 QVMSAGEELLPDA
+312 VMHAPTELSPEDEGLP
-325 SYLPE
+325 LPTG
-330 QDALSEQDGE
+330 DH
-340 PVPPA
+340 
-345 DRIVFEKVSFSYNG
+345 IVFENVSFSYNG

-371 PRGATLGIIGATGSG
+371 PRGGTLGIIGATGSG
-386 KSTLLRLLLRNYDPG
+386 KSTLLRLLLRNYDPSEG
-401 QGNVYVDGIN
+401 KIYIN
-411 IRALSHDELCAH
+411 GHDVRGMQHEQLCAM
-423 FGTAMQNDFLYAD
+423 FGTAMQNDFVYAD
-436 TVRENI
+436 SVRENI
-442 CFGREIPE
+442 CFGREISDG
-450 QDLVTAVRV
+450 DLSLALRV
-459 AQAEEFISAF
+459 AQAEEFVSAF
-469 PEGYEHLL
+469 PEGVEHAL
-477 TSKGTNIS
+477 TSKGTNVS
-485 GGQKQRLLIARALA
+485 GGQRQRLLIARALA
-499 GKPDIL
+499 GKPEIL

-523 RDLREHFAETT
+523 RDLRTHFAGTT

-551 LVLDEGKVIG
+551 LVLDEGKIIG
-561 KGTHDQLIESCQ
+561 KGNHEQLLETCS

-588 D
+588 E

>member
-1 MKLVFKYLK
+1 M
-10 PFGFSLLIG
+10 IG
-19 FCIKVAG
+19 FFIKVSG
-26 TLAELALPYILSHML
+26 TVAELTLPYILSYML
-41 DVVVPA
+41 DEVVPK
-47 NAAQTNLTPVYIWG
+47 NAASTNLAPIWIWG
-61 GIMLV
+61 GIMLL
-66 CAVLALV
+66 CAVAALV

-87 DAAQAVRHD
+87 DAAQAIRHD
-96 LFAKTMHL
+96 LFDKTMHL
-104 SASQTD
+104 SAKQTD

-143 ILLVGGIAV
+143 ILLIGGIAV
-152 SYFLDWRL
+152 SYFLDWQL

-172 VAVFSISRRGVPLYT
+172 IAVFSISRRGVPLYS

-223 DGVNRAL
+223 DSVNRAL
-230 VKNEKRAALTM
+230 VKCEKRASLTM
-241 ALTNPLITIL
+241 AITNPLITIL
-251 LNVGLVAVVLVGAFL
+251 LNVGLVAVVLVGAYL
-266 VNVDLSKPGRIIAFI
+266 VDVDLSKPGRIIAFI

-292 VINRIFIMYTKCMA
+292 VINRIFIMTTKCLA
-306 SANRIG
+306 SAGRINT
-312 QVMSAGEELLPDA
+312 VMSAPAELGADPAFDPA
-325 SYLPE
+325 QNPE
-330 QDALSEQDGE
+330 S
-340 PVPPA
+340 PVPA
-345 DRIVFEKVSFSYNG
+345 ASGHIVFDHVSFSYVG
-359 EQNDLEDISFSL
+359 EQNDLEDITFAL
-371 PRGATLGIIGATGSG
+371 QKGQTLGIIGATGSG
-386 KSTLLRLLLRNYDPG
+386 KSTLLHLLLRSYDADQG
-401 QGNVYVDGIN
+401 QIYINGKNV
-411 IRALSHDELCAH
+411 RAMSHDELCSH

-436 TVRENI
+436 SVRENI
-442 CFGREIPE
+442 CFGREISE
-450 QDLVTAVRV
+450 NDLATAVRV
-459 AQAEEFISAF
+459 AQAEEFVSAF
-469 PEGYEHLL
+469 PDGYEHML
-477 TSKGTNIS
+477 TSKGTNVS

-499 GKPDIL
+499 GKPEIL

-523 RDLREHFAETT
+523 RDLRTNFDGTT

-551 LVLDEGKVIG
+551 LVLDEGRVIG
-561 KGTHDQLIESCQ
+561 QGTHEELLQSCP

>member
-1 MKLVFKYLK
+1 MKLVIKYLK
-10 PFGFSLLIG
+10 PFWLSLLIG
-19 FCIKVAG
+19 FCIKVSG

-41 DVVVPA
+41 DVVVPEHA
-47 NAAQTNLTPVYIWG
+47 PAGDLTLVFVWG
-61 GIMLV
+61 GVMIL
-66 CAVLALV
+66 CAVAALV
-73 LNIVA
+73 LNIIA
-78 NRMAARVAR
+78 NRMAARVAKN
-87 DAAQAVRHD
+87 AAQKVRHD
-96 LFAKTMHL
+96 LFAKTMRL
-104 SASQTD
+104 SPRQTD
-110 RFGIPELETRLTSDT
+110 QIGIPELETRLTSDT

-143 ILLVGGIAV
+143 ILLIGGLLM
-152 SYFLDWRL
+152 SYFLDWRM
-160 ATVMVAL
+160 ATVMVCL

-172 VAVFSISRRGVPLYT
+172 ASVFFISRRGVPLYT

-230 VKNEKRAALTM
+230 VKNEKKAALTM

-251 LNVGLVAVVLVGAFL
+251 LNVGLVSVVLVGAFL
-266 VNVDLSKPGRIIAFI
+266 VDADLSKPGRIISFI

-292 VINRIFIMYTKCMA
+292 VINRIFIMTTKCLA

-312 QVMSAGEELLPDA
+312 TVMQAAEELVPDHSGLP
-325 SYLPE
+325 LPTS
-330 QDALSEQDGE
+330 DH
-340 PVPPA
+340 
-345 DRIVFEKVSFSYNG
+345 IVFENVSFSYNG
-359 EQNDLEDISFSL
+359 EVDDLENISFSL

-386 KSTLLRLLLRNYDPG
+386 KSTLLRLLLRNYDPQKG
-401 QGNVYVDGIN
+401 SIYVGGKN
-411 IRALSHDELCAH
+411 IRAMKHEELCAM

-436 TVRENI
+436 TVKENI
-442 CFGREIPE
+442 CFGREISDE
-450 QDLVTAVRV
+450 DLARAIRV

-469 PEGYEHLL
+469 PEGVEHEL

-485 GGQKQRLLIARALA
+485 GGQKQRVLIARALA

-523 RDLREHFAETT
+523 RDLRRNFADTT

-551 LVLDEGKVIG
+551 LVLDEGKIIG
-561 KGTHDQLIESCQ
+561 KGNHEFLLENCP

-588 D
+588 E

>member
-1 MKLVFKYLK
+1 MKLVIKYLK
-10 PFGFSLLIG
+10 PFGISLLIG

-41 DVVVPA
+41 DVVVPK
-47 NAAQTNLTPVYIWG
+47 NASAGNLTPVFVWG
-61 GIMLV
+61 GVMLL
-66 CAVLALV
+66 CAVAALV
-73 LNIVA
+73 LNILA
-78 NRMAARVAR
+78 NRMAARVAKN
-87 DAAQAVRHD
+87 AAQQVRHD
-96 LFAKTMHL
+96 LFAKTMRL
-104 SASQTD
+104 SPKQTD
-110 RFGIPELETRLTSDT
+110 AFGIPELETRLTSDT

-143 ILLVGGIAV
+143 ILLIGGITM

-160 ATVMVAL
+160 ATVMVCL

-172 VAVFSISRRGVPLYT
+172 ISVFFISRRGVPLYT

-223 DGVNRAL
+223 DRVNRAL
-230 VKNEKRAALTM
+230 VKNEKKAALTM

-251 LNVGLVAVVLVGAFL
+251 LNAGLVAVVLVGAFL
-266 VNVDLSKPGRIIAFI
+266 VDADLSKQGRIISFI

-292 VINRIFIMYTKCMA
+292 VINRIFIMTTKCLA

-312 QVMSAGEELLPDA
+312 TVMSAADELVPDPKGLP
-325 SYLPE
+325 LPTS
-330 QDALSEQDGE
+330 DH
-340 PVPPA
+340 
-345 DRIVFEKVSFSYNG
+345 IVFENVSFSYNG

-386 KSTLLRLLLRNYDPG
+386 KSTLLRLLLRNYDP
-401 QGNVYVDGIN
+401 QKGNIYVGGKN
-411 IRALSHDELCAH
+411 IRAMKHEELCAM

-436 TVRENI
+436 TVKENI
-442 CFGREIPE
+442 CFGREISDG
-450 QDLVTAVRV
+450 DLAVSIRV
-459 AQAEEFISAF
+459 AQAEEFVSAF
-469 PEGYEHLL
+469 PEGVEHEL
-477 TSKGTNIS
+477 TSKGTNVS
-485 GGQKQRLLIARALA
+485 GGQRQRLLIARALA
-499 GKPDIL
+499 GKPEIL

-523 RDLREHFAETT
+523 RDLRLNFADTT

-551 LVLDEGKVIG
+551 LVLDEGKIIG
-561 KGTHDQLIESCQ
+561 KETHEQLLGSCE

-588 D
+588 E

>member
-1 MKLVFKYLK
+1 MKLVIKYLR

-19 FCIKVAG
+19 FIIKVTG

-41 DVVVPA
+41 DVVVKE
-47 NAAQTNLTPVYIWG
+47 NAPSGNLTPVFIWG
-61 GIMLV
+61 GVMIL
-66 CAVLALV
+66 CAVAALV

-78 NRMAARVAR
+78 NRMAARVAKN
-87 DAAQAVRHD
+87 AAQAVRHD
-96 LFAKTMHL
+96 LFAKTMRL
-104 SASQTD
+104 SPRQTD
-110 RFGIPELETRLTSDT
+110 KFGIPELETRLTSDT

-143 ILLVGGIAV
+143 ILLIGGIAV

-160 ATVMVAL
+160 ATVMVCL

-172 VAVFSISRRGVPLYT
+172 VSVFYISRRGVPLYS

-212 LSKKEYERARF
+212 LSKKEYERERF
-223 DGVNRAL
+223 DSVNRAL
-230 VKNEKRAALTM
+230 VRNEKRAALTM

-251 LNVGLVAVVLVGAFL
+251 LNAGLVAVVLVGAFL
-266 VNVDLSKPGRIIAFI
+266 VNENLTMQGKIISFI

-292 VINRIFIMYTKCMA
+292 VINRIFIMSTKCIA
-306 SANRIG
+306 SANRIET
-312 QVMSAGEELLPDA
+312 VMNAPTELAPEDEGLP
-325 SYLPE
+325 LPTK
-330 QDALSEQDGE
+330 DH
-340 PVPPA
+340 
-345 DRIVFEKVSFSYNG
+345 IVFDQVSFSYNG
-359 EQNDLEDISFSL
+359 EQNDLENISFSL

-386 KSTLLRLLLRNYDPG
+386 KSTLLRLLLRNYDPDEG
-401 QGNVYVDGIN
+401 KIYINGHN
-411 IRALSHDELCAH
+411 IRGMRHEELCAM
-423 FGTAMQNDFLYAD
+423 FGTAMQNDFVYAD

-442 CFGREIPE
+442 CFGREISDE
-450 QDLVTAVRV
+450 DLALALRV
-459 AQAEEFISAF
+459 AQAEEFVSAF
-469 PEGYEHLL
+469 PEGVEHEL
-477 TSKGTNIS
+477 TSKGTNVS
-485 GGQKQRLLIARALA
+485 GGQRQRLLIARALA
-499 GKPDIL
+499 GKPEIL

-523 RDLREHFAETT
+523 RDLRMHFAGTT

-551 LVLDEGKVIG
+551 LVLDEGRVIG
-561 KGTHDQLIESCQ
+561 KGNHEQLLENCP

-588 D
+588 E

>member
-1 MKLVFKYLK
+1 MKLVIKYLK
-10 PFGFSLLIG
+10 PFGISLLIG

-26 TLAELALPYILSHML
+26 TVAELALPYILSYML
-41 DVVVPA
+41 DKVVPEHA
-47 NAAQTNLTPVYIWG
+47 PAGNLTPVFIWG
-61 GIMLV
+61 GIMIL
-66 CAVLALV
+66 CAVAALV
-73 LNIVA
+73 LNIIA
-78 NRMAARVAR
+78 NRMAARVAK

-96 LFAKTMHL
+96 LFAKTMRL
-104 SASQTD
+104 SARQTD
-110 RFGIPELETRLTSDT
+110 AFGIPELETRLTSDT

-143 ILLVGGIAV
+143 ILLIGGITV

-160 ATVMVAL
+160 ATVMICL

-172 VAVFSISRRGVPLYT
+172 VSVFYISRRGVPLYS

-251 LNVGLVAVVLVGAFL
+251 LNAGLVAVVLVGAFL
-266 VNVDLSKPGRIIAFI
+266 VNKGLSYPGRIIAFI

-292 VINRIFIMYTKCMA
+292 VINRIFIMSTKCIA
-306 SANRIG
+306 SANRIET
-312 QVMSAGEELLPDA
+312 VMSAPTELEPQQGLLP
-325 SYLPE
+325 LPT
-330 QDALSEQDGE
+330 QDH
-340 PVPPA
+340 
-345 DRIVFEKVSFSYNG
+345 IVFENVSFSYNG
-359 EQNDLEDISFSL
+359 EQDDLEHVSFSL
-371 PRGATLGIIGATGSG
+371 PYGATLGIIGATGSG
-386 KSTLLRLLLRNYDPG
+386 KSTLLRLLLRNYDPDV
-401 QGNVYVDGIN
+401 GNIFIGGKN
-411 IRALSHDELCAH
+411 IREMSHEELCAM
-423 FGTAMQNDFLYAD
+423 FGTAMQNDFVYAD
-436 TVRENI
+436 SVRENI
-442 CFGREIPE
+442 CFGREVSE
-450 QDLVTAVRV
+450 DDLALALRV
-459 AQAEEFISAF
+459 AQAEEFVSAF
-469 PEGYEHLL
+469 PEGVEHEL
-477 TSKGTNIS
+477 TSKGTNVS
-485 GGQKQRLLIARALA
+485 GGQRQRLLIARALA
-499 GKPDIL
+499 GKPEIL

-523 RDLREHFAETT
+523 RDLRLHFANTT

-551 LVLDEGKVIG
+551 LVLDEGKIIG
-561 KGTHDQLIESCQ
+561 KGTHEQLLAHCP

>member
-1 MKLVFKYLK
+1 MKLVMKYLK
-10 PFGFSLLIG
+10 PFGISLLIG

-41 DVVVPA
+41 DVVVPK
-47 NAAQTNLTPVYIWG
+47 NASAGNLTPVFVWG
-61 GIMLV
+61 GVMLL
-66 CAVLALV
+66 CAVAALV
-73 LNIVA
+73 LNIIA
-78 NRMAARVAR
+78 NRMAARVAKN
-87 DAAQAVRHD
+87 AAQQVRHD
-96 LFAKTMHL
+96 LFAKTMRL
-104 SASQTD
+104 SPKQTD
-110 RFGIPELETRLTSDT
+110 AFGIPELETRLTSDT

-143 ILLVGGIAV
+143 ILLVGGITM

-160 ATVMVAL
+160 ATVMVCL

-172 VAVFSISRRGVPLYT
+172 ISVFFISRRGVPLYT

-223 DGVNRAL
+223 DRVNRAL
-230 VKNEKRAALTM
+230 VKNEKKAALTM

-251 LNVGLVAVVLVGAFL
+251 LNAGLVAVVLVGAFL
-266 VNVDLSKPGRIIAFI
+266 VDADLSKQGRIISFI

-292 VINRIFIMYTKCMA
+292 VINRIFIMTTKCLA

-312 QVMSAGEELLPDA
+312 TVMSAADELVPDPKGLP
-325 SYLPE
+325 LPTS
-330 QDALSEQDGE
+330 DH
-340 PVPPA
+340 
-345 DRIVFEKVSFSYNG
+345 IVFENVSFSYNG

-386 KSTLLRLLLRNYDPG
+386 KSTLLRLLLRNYDP
-401 QGNVYVDGIN
+401 QKGNIYVGGKN
-411 IRALSHDELCAH
+411 IRAMKHEELCAM

-436 TVRENI
+436 TVKENI
-442 CFGREIPE
+442 CFGREISDG
-450 QDLVTAVRV
+450 DLALAIRV
-459 AQAEEFISAF
+459 AQAEEFVSAF
-469 PEGYEHLL
+469 PEGVEHEL
-477 TSKGTNIS
+477 TSKGTNVS
-485 GGQKQRLLIARALA
+485 GGQRQRLLIARALA
-499 GKPDIL
+499 GKPEIL

-523 RDLREHFAETT
+523 RDLRLNFADTT

-551 LVLDEGKVIG
+551 LVLDEGKIIG
-561 KGTHDQLIESCQ
+561 KGTHEQLLGSCE

-588 D
+588 E

>member
-1 MKLVFKYLK
+1 MKLVIKYLK

-19 FCIKVAG
+19 FIIKVSG

-47 NAAQTNLTPVYIWG
+47 NAEKGNVTPVFIWG
-61 GIMLV
+61 GVMLL
-66 CAVLALV
+66 CAVAALV

-78 NRMAARVAR
+78 NRMAARVAKN
-87 DAAQAVRHD
+87 AAQQVRHD
-96 LFAKTMHL
+96 LFAKTMRL
-104 SASQTD
+104 SPRQTD
-110 RFGIPELETRLTSDT
+110 QFGIPELETRLTSDT

-143 ILLVGGIAV
+143 ILLIGGIAM
-152 SYFLDWRL
+152 SYFLDWRM
-160 ATVMVAL
+160 ATVMVCL

-172 VAVFSISRRGVPLYT
+172 ISVFFISRRGVPLYT

-212 LSKKEYERARF
+212 LSKKEYERERF
-223 DGVNRAL
+223 DRVNRAL
-230 VKNEKRAALTM
+230 VKNEKKAALTM

-251 LNVGLVAVVLVGAFL
+251 LNAGLVAVVLVGAFL
-266 VNVDLSKPGRIIAFI
+266 VNVGLSQSGKIIAFI

-292 VINRIFIMYTKCMA
+292 VINRIFIMTTKCIA
-306 SANRIG
+306 SANRIET
-312 QVMSAGEELLPDA
+312 VMHAPTELSPEDEGLP
-325 SYLPE
+325 LPTK
-330 QDALSEQDGE
+330 DH
-340 PVPPA
+340 
-345 DRIVFEKVSFSYNG
+345 IVFENVSFSYNG

-371 PRGATLGIIGATGSG
+371 PRGGTLGIIGATGSG
-386 KSTLLRLLLRNYDPG
+386 KSTLLRLLLRNYDPSEG
-401 QGNVYVDGIN
+401 KIYIN
-411 IRALSHDELCAH
+411 GHDVRGMQHEQLCAM
-423 FGTAMQNDFLYAD
+423 FGTAMQNDFVYAD
-436 TVRENI
+436 SVRENI
-442 CFGREIPE
+442 CFGREIGDE
-450 QDLVTAVRV
+450 DLSLALRV
-459 AQAEEFISAF
+459 AQAEEFVSAF
-469 PEGYEHLL
+469 PEGVEHAL
-477 TSKGTNIS
+477 TSKGTNVS
-485 GGQKQRLLIARALA
+485 GGQRQRLLIARALA
-499 GKPDIL
+499 GKPEIL

-523 RDLREHFAETT
+523 RDLRTHFAGTT

-551 LVLDEGKVIG
+551 LVLDEGKIIG
-561 KGTHDQLIESCQ
+561 KGNHEQLLETCS

-588 D
+588 E

>member
-1 MKLVFKYLK
+1 MKLVIKYLK
-10 PFGFSLLIG
+10 PFGISLLIG

-41 DVVVPA
+41 DVVVPK
-47 NAAQTNLTPVYIWG
+47 NASAGNLTPVFVWG
-61 GIMLV
+61 GVMLL
-66 CAVLALV
+66 CAVAALV

-78 NRMAARVAR
+78 NRMAARVAKN
-87 DAAQAVRHD
+87 AAQQVRHD
-96 LFAKTMHL
+96 LFAKTMRL
-104 SASQTD
+104 SPKQTD
-110 RFGIPELETRLTSDT
+110 AFGIPELETRLTSDT

-143 ILLVGGIAV
+143 ILLIGGITM
-152 SYFLDWRL
+152 SYFLDPRL
-160 ATVMVAL
+160 ATVMVCL

-172 VAVFSISRRGVPLYT
+172 MAVFFISRRGVPLYT

-223 DGVNRAL
+223 DRVNRAL
-230 VKNEKRAALTM
+230 VKNEKKAALTM

-251 LNVGLVAVVLVGAFL
+251 LNAGLVAVVLVGAFL
-266 VNVDLSKPGRIIAFI
+266 VDADLSKQGRIISFI

-292 VINRIFIMYTKCMA
+292 VINRIFIMTTKCLA

-312 QVMSAGEELLPDA
+312 TVMSAADELVPDPKGLP
-325 SYLPE
+325 LPTS
-330 QDALSEQDGE
+330 DH
-340 PVPPA
+340 
-345 DRIVFEKVSFSYNG
+345 IVFENVSFSYNG

-386 KSTLLRLLLRNYDPG
+386 KSTLLRLLLRNYDP
-401 QGNVYVDGIN
+401 QKGNIYVGGKN
-411 IRALSHDELCAH
+411 IRAMKHEELCAM

-436 TVRENI
+436 TVKENI
-442 CFGREIPE
+442 CFGREIPDG
-450 QDLVTAVRV
+450 DLAVAIRV
-459 AQAEEFISAF
+459 AQAEEFVSAF
-469 PEGYEHLL
+469 PEGVEHEL
-477 TSKGTNIS
+477 TSKGTNVS
-485 GGQKQRLLIARALA
+485 GGQRQRLLIARALA
-499 GKPDIL
+499 GKPEIL

-523 RDLREHFAETT
+523 RDLRLNFADTT
-534 TVVVA
+534 TIVVA

-551 LVLDEGKVIG
+551 LVLDEGKIIG
-561 KGTHDQLIESCQ
+561 KGNHEQLLRSCE

-588 D
+588 E

>member
-1 MKLVFKYLK
+1 M
-10 PFGFSLLIG
+10 
-19 FCIKVAG
+19 
-26 TLAELALPYILSHML
+26 AELALPYILSYML
-41 DVVVPA
+41 DEVVPD
-47 NAAQTNLTPVYIWG
+47 NAPSANLTPVFIWG
-61 GIMLV
+61 GIMLL
-66 CAVLALV
+66 CALAALI

-96 LFAKTMHL
+96 LFRKTMHL
-104 SASQTD
+104 SARQTD

-143 ILLVGGIAV
+143 ILLIGGIAV

-160 ATVMVAL
+160 ATVMVCL

-172 VAVFSISRRGVPLYT
+172 VAVFAISRRGVPLYT

-212 LSKKEYERARF
+212 LSKKEYERERF

-230 VKNEKRAALTM
+230 VRCEKRASLTM

-251 LNVGLVAVVLVGAFL
+251 LNVGLVSVVLVGAFL
-266 VNVDLSKPGRIIAFI
+266 VDADLSKQGRIIAFI

-292 VINRIFIMYTKCMA
+292 VINRIFIMTTKCLA
-306 SANRIG
+306 SANRINT
-312 QVMSAGEELLPDA
+312 VMSAEQELSAEAAFDPMQNA
-325 SYLPE
+325 E
-330 QDALSEQDGE
+330 C
-340 PVPPA
+340 PVPHA
-345 DRIVFEKVSFSYNG
+345 DGHIVFENVSFSYNG
-359 EQNDLEDISFSL
+359 EQNDLEDVSFAL
-371 PRGATLGIIGATGSG
+371 GRGQTLGIIGATGSG
-386 KSTLLRLLLRNYDPG
+386 KSTLLRLLLRSYDADKG
-401 QGNVYVDGIN
+401 SIYINGKNVRGMT
-411 IRALSHDELCAH
+411 HDELCAH

-436 TVRENI
+436 SVRENV
-442 CFGREIPE
+442 CFGREISDG
-450 QDLVTAVRV
+450 DLTLALHV
-459 AQAEEFISAF
+459 AQAQDFVSAF
-469 PEGYEHLL
+469 PEGVEHML

-499 GKPDIL
+499 GKPEIL

-523 RDLREHFAETT
+523 RDLRESFADTT

-561 KGTHDQLIESCQ
+561 QGTHEQLLEDCP

>member
-1 MKLVFKYLK
+1 MKLVIKYLK
-10 PFGFSLLIG
+10 PFGFALLIG
-19 FCIKVAG
+19 FIIKVAG
-26 TLAELALPYILSHML
+26 TLVELALPYILSHML
-41 DVVVPA
+41 DVVVPS
-47 NAAQTNLTPVYIWG
+47 NAPAGNMTPVLIWG
-61 GIMLV
+61 GMMIL
-66 CAVLALV
+66 CALAALV

-78 NRMAARVAR
+78 NRMAARVAK

-96 LFAKTMHL
+96 LFAKTMRL
-104 SASQTD
+104 SPRQTD
-110 RFGIPELETRLTSDT
+110 KFGIPELETRLTSDT

-143 ILLVGGIAV
+143 ILLIGGIAV
-152 SYFLDWRL
+152 SYFLDWQL
-160 ATVMVAL
+160 ATVMVCL

-172 VAVFSISRRGVPLYT
+172 VSVFYISRRGVPLYS

-212 LSKKEYERARF
+212 LSKKQYERERF
-223 DGVNRAL
+223 DVVNRAL
-230 VKNEKRAALTM
+230 VRNEKRASLTM
-241 ALTNPLITIL
+241 ALTNPIITIL
-251 LNVGLVAVVLVGAFL
+251 LNAGLVAVVLVGTFL
-266 VNVDLSKPGRIIAFI
+266 VNKNLSEQGKIIAFI

-292 VINRIFIMYTKCMA
+292 VINRIFIMSTKCIA
-306 SANRIG
+306 SANRINA
-312 QVMSAGEELLPDA
+312 VMDAAEELQQEAKLP
-325 SYLPE
+325 LPTT
-330 QDALSEQDGE
+330 DH
-340 PVPPA
+340 
-345 DRIVFEKVSFSYNG
+345 IVFRDVSFSYNG

-386 KSTLLRLLLRNYDPG
+386 KSTLLRLLLRNYDVDKGNIYVGG
-401 QGNVYVDGIN
+401 QDV
-411 IRALSHDELCAH
+411 RTLPHEKLSDM
-423 FGTAMQNDFLYAD
+423 FGTAMQNDFVYAD

-442 CFGREIPE
+442 CFGREISDE
-450 QDLVTAVRV
+450 DLSLALRV
-459 AQAEEFISAF
+459 AQAEEFVSAF
-469 PEGYEHLL
+469 PEGVEHEL
-477 TSKGTNIS
+477 TSKGTNVS
-485 GGQKQRLLIARALA
+485 GGQRQRLLIARALA
-499 GKPDIL
+499 GKPEIL

-523 RDLREHFAETT
+523 RDLRLRFADTT

-551 LVLDEGKVIG
+551 LVLDEGRIIG
-561 KGTHDQLIESCQ
+561 KGTHEQLLENCS

>member
-1 MKLVFKYLK
+1 MKLVIKYLK
-10 PFGFSLLIG
+10 PFGISLLIG

-26 TLAELALPYILSHML
+26 TVAELALPYILSHML

-47 NAAQTNLTPVYIWG
+47 NAPSESLPEGNFTPIFIWG
-61 GIMLV
+61 GIMLL
-66 CAVLALV
+66 CAVAALV

-78 NRMAARVAR
+78 NRMAARVAK

-96 LFAKTMHL
+96 LFAKTMRL
-104 SASQTD
+104 SSKQTD
-110 RFGIPELETRLTSDT
+110 AFGIPELETRLTSDT

-143 ILLVGGIAV
+143 ILLIGGIAV
-152 SYFLDWRL
+152 SYFLDWQL
-160 ATVMVAL
+160 ATVMVCL

-172 VAVFSISRRGVPLYT
+172 MAVFTISRKGVPLYS

-223 DGVNRAL
+223 DRVNRAL
-230 VKNEKRAALTM
+230 VKNEKRASLTM

-266 VNVDLSKPGRIIAFI
+266 VDADLTKQGRIIAFI

-292 VINRIFIMYTKCMA
+292 VINRIFIMTTKCLA

-312 QVMSAGEELLPDA
+312 QVMSA
-325 SYLPE
+325 E
-330 QDALSEQDGE
+330 QDL
-340 PVPPA
+340 VPDESGLPLPTS
-345 DRIVFEKVSFSYNG
+345 DHIVFENVSFSYNG
-359 EQNDLEDISFSL
+359 EINDLENISFSL

-386 KSTLLRLLLRNYDPG
+386 KSTLLRLLLRSYDVG
-401 QGNVYVDGIN
+401 QGSIYVGGKN
-411 IRALSHDELCAH
+411 IRSLAHEELCAM

-436 TVRENI
+436 TIKENV
-442 CFGREIPE
+442 CFGREISKE
-450 QDLVTAVRV
+450 SFSLALRV
-459 AQAEEFISAF
+459 AQAEEFVSAF
-469 PEGYEHLL
+469 DQKEEYML
-477 TSKGTNIS
+477 TSGGTNVS

-499 GKPDIL
+499 GDPEIL

-523 RDLREHFAETT
+523 RDLREHFANTT

-551 LVLDEGKVIG
+551 LVLDEGKIIG
-561 KGTHDQLIESCQ
+561 KGTHDQLLESCD

>member
-1 MKLVFKYLK
+1 MKLVIKYLK
-10 PFGFSLLIG
+10 PFGISLLIG

-41 DVVVPA
+41 DVVVPK
-47 NAAQTNLTPVYIWG
+47 NASAGNLTPVFVWG
-61 GIMLV
+61 GVMLL
-66 CAVLALV
+66 CAVAALV

-78 NRMAARVAR
+78 NRMAARVAKN
-87 DAAQAVRHD
+87 AAQQVRHD
-96 LFAKTMHL
+96 LFAKTMRL
-104 SASQTD
+104 SPKQTD
-110 RFGIPELETRLTSDT
+110 AFGIPELETRLTSDT

-143 ILLVGGIAV
+143 ILLIGGITM
-152 SYFLDWRL
+152 SYFLDPRL
-160 ATVMVAL
+160 ATVMVCL

-172 VAVFSISRRGVPLYT
+172 MAVFFISRRGVPLYT

-223 DGVNRAL
+223 DRVNRAL
-230 VKNEKRAALTM
+230 VKNEKKAALTM

-251 LNVGLVAVVLVGAFL
+251 LNAGLVAVVLVGAFL
-266 VNVDLSKPGRIIAFI
+266 VDADLSKQGRIISFI

-292 VINRIFIMYTKCMA
+292 VINRIFIMTTKCLA

-312 QVMSAGEELLPDA
+312 TVMSAADELVPDPKGLP
-325 SYLPE
+325 LPTS
-330 QDALSEQDGE
+330 DH
-340 PVPPA
+340 
-345 DRIVFEKVSFSYNG
+345 IVFENVSFSYNG

-386 KSTLLRLLLRNYDPG
+386 KSTLLRLLLRNYDP
-401 QGNVYVDGIN
+401 QKGNIYVGGKN
-411 IRALSHDELCAH
+411 IRAMKHEELCAM

-436 TVRENI
+436 TVKENI
-442 CFGREIPE
+442 CFGREIPDG
-450 QDLVTAVRV
+450 DLAVAIRV
-459 AQAEEFISAF
+459 AQAEEFVSAF
-469 PEGYEHLL
+469 PEGVEHEL
-477 TSKGTNIS
+477 TSKGTNVS
-485 GGQKQRLLIARALA
+485 GGQRQRLLIARALA
-499 GKPDIL
+499 GKPEIL

-523 RDLREHFAETT
+523 RDLRLNFADTT

-551 LVLDEGKVIG
+551 LVLDEGKIIG
-561 KGTHDQLIESCQ
+561 KGNHEQLLGSCE

-588 D
+588 E

>member
-1 MKLVFKYLK
+1 MKLVMKYLK
-10 PFGFSLLIG
+10 PFGISLLIG
-19 FCIKVAG
+19 FMIKVTG

-47 NAAQTNLTPVYIWG
+47 NAAKGNVTPVFVWG
-61 GIMLV
+61 GVMLL
-66 CAVLALV
+66 CAVAALV
-73 LNIVA
+73 LNIIA
-78 NRMAARVAR
+78 NRMAARVAKN
-87 DAAQAVRHD
+87 AAQQVRHD

-104 SASQTD
+104 SPKQTD
-110 RFGIPELETRLTSDT
+110 TFGIPELETRLTSDT

-143 ILLVGGIAV
+143 ILLIGGITM
-152 SYFLDWRL
+152 SYFLDWRM
-160 ATVMVAL
+160 ATVMVCL

-172 VAVFSISRRGVPLYT
+172 LSVFFISRRGVPLYS

-223 DGVNRAL
+223 DRVNRAL
-230 VKNEKRAALTM
+230 VKNEKKAALTM

-251 LNVGLVAVVLVGAFL
+251 LNAGLVAVVLVGAFL
-266 VNVDLSKPGRIIAFI
+266 VNADLSKQGRIISFI

-292 VINRIFIMYTKCMA
+292 VINRIFIMTTKCLA
-306 SANRIG
+306 SANRIET
-312 QVMSAGEELLPDA
+312 VMSADEEMAPDESCLP
-325 SYLPE
+325 LPT
-330 QDALSEQDGE
+330 QDH
-340 PVPPA
+340 
-345 DRIVFEKVSFSYNG
+345 IVFENVSFSYNG
-359 EQNDLEDISFSL
+359 EINDLEDISFSL
-371 PRGATLGIIGATGSG
+371 SRGATLGIIGATGSG
-386 KSTLLRLLLRNYDPG
+386 KSTLLRLLLRNYDA
-401 QGNVYVDGIN
+401 QKGNIYVGGKN
-411 IRALSHDELCAH
+411 IRAMRHEELCAH

-436 TVRENI
+436 TVRENV
-442 CFGREIPE
+442 CFGREITDA
-450 QDLVTAVRV
+450 DLALALRV
-459 AQAEEFISAF
+459 AQAEEFVRAF
-469 PEGYEHLL
+469 PEGVEHEL
-477 TSKGTNIS
+477 TSKGTNVS
-485 GGQKQRLLIARALA
+485 GGQRQRLLIARALA
-499 GKPDIL
+499 GKPEIL

-523 RDLREHFAETT
+523 RDLRTHFSDTT

-551 LVLDEGKVIG
+551 LVLDEGRVIG
-561 KGTHDQLIESCQ
+561 KGNHEQLLASCP

-588 D
+588 E

>member
-1 MKLVFKYLK
+1 M
-10 PFGFSLLIG
+10 IG
-19 FCIKVAG
+19 FFIKVSG
-26 TLAELALPYILSHML
+26 TVAELALPYILSHML

-47 NAAQTNLTPVYIWG
+47 NAEDANLAPIWIWG
-61 GIMLV
+61 GIMLL

-96 LFAKTMHL
+96 LFDKTMHL
-104 SASQTD
+104 SAGQTD
-110 RFGIPELETRLTSDT
+110 KFGIPELETRLTSDT

-143 ILLVGGIAV
+143 ILLIGGIAV

-172 VAVFSISRRGVPLYT
+172 IAVFSISRKGVPLYT
-187 ASQKAG
+187 ASQRAG

-212 LSKKEYERARF
+212 LSKKEYERERF

-230 VKNEKRAALTM
+230 VKNEKRASLTM
-241 ALTNPLITIL
+241 AVTNPLITIL
-251 LNVGLVAVVLVGAFL
+251 LNVGLVSVVLVGAYL
-266 VNVDLSKPGRIIAFI
+266 VDGDLSKPGRIIAFI

-292 VINRIFIMYTKCMA
+292 VINRIFIMFTKCMA
-306 SANRIG
+306 SANRID
-312 QVMSAGEELLPDA
+312 QVMSAPEELGAEDGHLP
-325 SYLPE
+325 LPT
-330 QDALSEQDGE
+330 DDH
-340 PVPPA
+340 
-345 DRIVFEKVSFSYNG
+345 IVFDHVSFSYVG
-359 EQNDLEDISFSL
+359 EQNDLEDVSFSL

-386 KSTLLRLLLRNYDPG
+386 KSTLLRLLLRNYDTDK
-401 QGNVYVDGIN
+401 GNVYIGGKNV
-411 IRALSHDELCAH
+411 RSMTHDELCSH

-442 CFGREIPE
+442 CFGREIAE
-450 QDLVTAVRV
+450 QDLATAVRV
-459 AQAEEFISAF
+459 SQAEEFISAF
-469 PEGYEHLL
+469 PEGYEHML

-523 RDLREHFAETT
+523 RDLRLNFDGTT

-551 LVLDEGKVIG
+551 LVLDEGRVIG
-561 KGTHDQLIESCQ
+561 QGTHEQLLEGCS

>member
-1 MKLVFKYLK
+1 MKLVMKYLK
-10 PFGFSLLIG
+10 PFGISLLIG

-41 DVVVPA
+41 DVVVPK
-47 NAAQTNLTPVYIWG
+47 NASAGNLTPVFVWG
-61 GIMLV
+61 GVMLL
-66 CAVLALV
+66 CAVAALV
-73 LNIVA
+73 LNIIA
-78 NRMAARVAR
+78 NRMAARVAKN
-87 DAAQAVRHD
+87 AAQQVRHD
-96 LFAKTMHL
+96 LFAKTMRL
-104 SASQTD
+104 SPKQTD
-110 RFGIPELETRLTSDT
+110 AFGIPELETRLTSDT

-143 ILLVGGIAV
+143 ILLIGGITM

-160 ATVMVAL
+160 ATVMVCL

-172 VAVFSISRRGVPLYT
+172 ISVFFISRRGVPLYT

-223 DGVNRAL
+223 DRVNRAL
-230 VKNEKRAALTM
+230 VKNEKKAALTM

-251 LNVGLVAVVLVGAFL
+251 LNAGLVAVVLVGAFL
-266 VNVDLSKPGRIIAFI
+266 VDADLSKQGRIISFI

-292 VINRIFIMYTKCMA
+292 VINRIFIMTTKCLA

-312 QVMSAGEELLPDA
+312 TVMSAADELVPDPKGLP
-325 SYLPE
+325 LPTS
-330 QDALSEQDGE
+330 DH
-340 PVPPA
+340 
-345 DRIVFEKVSFSYNG
+345 IVFENVSFSYNG

-386 KSTLLRLLLRNYDPG
+386 KSTLLRLLLRNYDP
-401 QGNVYVDGIN
+401 QKGNIYVGGKN
-411 IRALSHDELCAH
+411 IRAMKHEELCAM

-436 TVRENI
+436 TVKENI
-442 CFGREIPE
+442 CFGREIPDG
-450 QDLVTAVRV
+450 DLAVAIRV
-459 AQAEEFISAF
+459 AQAEDFVSAF
-469 PEGYEHLL
+469 PEGVEHEL
-477 TSKGTNIS
+477 TSKGTNVS
-485 GGQKQRLLIARALA
+485 GGQRQRLLIARALA
-499 GKPDIL
+499 GKPEIL

-523 RDLREHFAETT
+523 RDLRLNFADTT

-551 LVLDEGKVIG
+551 LVLDEGKIIG
-561 KGTHDQLIESCQ
+561 KGNHEQLLRSCE

-588 D
+588 E

>member
-1 MKLVFKYLK
+1 MKLVIKYLK
-10 PFGFSLLIG
+10 PFGISLLIG

-41 DVVVPA
+41 DVVVPK
-47 NAAQTNLTPVYIWG
+47 NASAGNLTPVFVWG
-61 GIMLV
+61 GVMLL
-66 CAVLALV
+66 CAVAALV

-78 NRMAARVAR
+78 NRMAARVAKN
-87 DAAQAVRHD
+87 AAQQVRHD
-96 LFAKTMHL
+96 LFAKTMRL
-104 SASQTD
+104 SPKQTD
-110 RFGIPELETRLTSDT
+110 AFGIPELETRLTSDT

-143 ILLVGGIAV
+143 ILLIGGITM
-152 SYFLDWRL
+152 SYFLDPRL
-160 ATVMVAL
+160 ATVMVCL

-172 VAVFSISRRGVPLYT
+172 MAVFFISRRGVPLYT

-223 DGVNRAL
+223 DRVNRAL
-230 VKNEKRAALTM
+230 VKNEKKAALTM

-251 LNVGLVAVVLVGAFL
+251 LNAGLVAVVLVGAFL
-266 VNVDLSKPGRIIAFI
+266 VDADLSKQGRIISFI

-292 VINRIFIMYTKCMA
+292 VINRIFIMTTKCLA

-312 QVMSAGEELLPDA
+312 TVMSAADELVPDPKGLP
-325 SYLPE
+325 LPTS
-330 QDALSEQDGE
+330 DH
-340 PVPPA
+340 
-345 DRIVFEKVSFSYNG
+345 IVFENVSFSYNG

-386 KSTLLRLLLRNYDPG
+386 KSTLLRLLLRNYDP
-401 QGNVYVDGIN
+401 QKGNIYVGGKN
-411 IRALSHDELCAH
+411 IRAMKHEELCAM

-436 TVRENI
+436 TVKENI
-442 CFGREIPE
+442 CFGREIPDG
-450 QDLVTAVRV
+450 DLAVAIRV
-459 AQAEEFISAF
+459 AQAEEFVSAF
-469 PEGYEHLL
+469 PEGVEHEL
-477 TSKGTNIS
+477 TSKGTNVS
-485 GGQKQRLLIARALA
+485 GGQRQRLLIARALA
-499 GKPDIL
+499 GKPEIL

-523 RDLREHFAETT
+523 RDLRLNFADTT

-551 LVLDEGKVIG
+551 LVLDEGKIIG
-561 KGTHDQLIESCQ
+561 KGNHEQLLRSCE

-588 D
+588 E